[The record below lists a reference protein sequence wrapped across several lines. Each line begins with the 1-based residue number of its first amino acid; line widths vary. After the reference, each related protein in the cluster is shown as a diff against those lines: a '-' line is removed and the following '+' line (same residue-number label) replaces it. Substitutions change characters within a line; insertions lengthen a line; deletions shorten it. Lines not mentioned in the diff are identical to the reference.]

1 MAYNVYVTCEIPQ
14 GAIDLLAPHCHR
26 LDVAPG
32 MSEASPQALLD
43 GVRGRDGV
51 ICTIGNRI
59 DEEVFAAA
67 GSQCRVFANYGVGTD
82 HIDLAAAARRGI
94 VITNTPGVLT
104 EATADLT
111 WALMLATAR
120 RVIEGDR
127 LARSGEW
134 TGWEPMQLHGLAVAG
149 RTLGIVGAGRIGTAV
164 GQRSTGFRMGVLYV
178 DLQDRPELDAI
189 GAHRVDL
196 PTCLAKSDFVTL
208 HTPLTDSTRHLIS
221 EAELARMK
229 PTAVLINTSR
239 GAVVD
244 EAALINA
251 LRMGRIAAAGLDV
264 YAHEPSIPPAL
275 RDMDNVVCLPHLGS
289 ATAETRL
296 RMGRMA
302 VENLLA
308 ALAGREP
315 PNPLRA

>member
-1 MAYNVYVTCEIPQ
+1 MTYNVYVTCPIPQ
-14 GAIDLLAPHCHR
+14 GALDLLAPHCDR
-26 LDVAPG
+26 LDVGPG
-32 MSEASPQALLD
+32 MSVASRQTLLN

-59 DEEVFAAA
+59 DEELLVAA
-67 GSQCRVFANYGVGTD
+67 GPRCRAFANYGVGTD

-120 RVIEGDR
+120 RVIEGDC
-127 LARSGEW
+127 LARSGKW
-134 TGWEPMQLHGLAVAG
+134 AGWEPMQLHGLDVAG

-164 GQRSTGFRMGVLYV
+164 GLRSTGFRMGLLYV
-178 DLQDRPELDAI
+178 DPQDCPELDAV
-189 GAHRVDL
+189 GARRVDL
-196 PTCLAKSDFVTL
+196 LTCLANSDFVTL

-229 PTAVLINTSR
+229 PTAILINTSR

-251 LRMGRIAAAGLDV
+251 LRTGHVAAAGLDV
-264 YAHEPSIPPAL
+264 YAHEPAIPPEL
-275 RDMDNVVCLPHLGS
+275 RDLDNVVCLPHLGS
-289 ATAETRL
+289 ATADTRL
-296 RMGRMA
+296 RMARMA
-302 VENLLA
+302 VEDLLA

-315 PNPLRA
+315 PNPVRA